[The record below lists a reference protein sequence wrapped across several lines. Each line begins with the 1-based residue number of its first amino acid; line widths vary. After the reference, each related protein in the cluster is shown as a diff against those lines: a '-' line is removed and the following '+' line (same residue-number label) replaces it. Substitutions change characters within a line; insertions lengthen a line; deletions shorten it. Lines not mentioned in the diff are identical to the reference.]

1 MKNLRVEDPLEIL
14 GLNDKEVQERID
26 KGQVNILPK
35 TPSRTIAQIVKANVF
50 TLFNGLNLILAIVV
64 CIAGS
69 PKNAL
74 FSMVIFTNTV
84 IGIFQEVRSKI
95 TLEKLSVLSCIGA
108 TVMRNGISVKL
119 NIEDVVKDDVI
130 LLESG
135 DQIVADG
142 VVIGEDEFEVD
153 ESLLTGES
161 DPILKKKGDKILS
174 GSFVVAG
181 KGYFKVTNVGSNTYV
196 AKLASEAKKFKTIN
210 SEMQDAI
217 NKIIKVIIWLI
228 IPVGTLLMGTQIIFS
243 GKKWDEAA
251 IAAVAGIIGMV
262 PEGLVLL
269 TSVTFMVGVITLSKY
284 KTVVQELPATE
295 VLARVNVLCLDK
307 TGTLTEGILEVTD
320 IRMLSNFNID
330 NVMSTLAHAF
340 PSNNPTQVALMN
352 KYPKNS
358 NIEVKKVI
366 PFSSSR
372 KWSGASLKG
381 MGSWIIGAPEMVL
394 KERYH
399 YIKDKVEE
407 EAKKGRRVLVLAHF
421 KEENITE
428 KLPNNIEAMA
438 LITLED
444 IIREEAP
451 STLKYFEHQGVEIK
465 VISGDNPVTVAAVA
479 KRVGVKNSD
488 KYIDARKL
496 PNDIEELAAIVKEYS
511 VFGRVTPHQKK
522 NLVKALQ
529 YNNNTV
535 AMTGDGVNDVLALK
549 EADCGIAMASG
560 SDATRSVAQLVLLN
574 SNFSALPKVVEEGR
588 KMINNLER
596 VSNLYLS
603 KAFFSLI
610 MSIIFC
616 IIVLPYPFEPI
627 QLTLIGSI
635 TIGIPSFF
643 LAISPNKEVVK
654 KGFLRRILNISL
666 PNALIFALFTVGT
679 YLFAIFSG
687 LGVMESRTIA
697 VMIAGGIGLIILIDV
712 SRPFNGFKAILFLS
726 MLIAFVGA
734 FILPITQKIF
744 NLKMVPFIFIVI
756 SVAIIIL
763 AAVVMPILQVIF
775 SKLLDRLDK
784 K

>member
-119 NIEDVVKDDVI
+119 NIEDVVKDDII

-161 DPILKKKGDKILS
+161 EPILKKKGDKILS

-744 NLKMVPFIFIVI
+744 NLKMVPFIFIII

>member
-119 NIEDVVKDDVI
+119 NIEDVVKDDII

-161 DPILKKKGDKILS
+161 EPILKKKGDKILS

>member
-1 MKNLRVEDPLEIL
+1 MKNLRIQGSSDIL
-14 GLNDKEVQERID
+14 GLSDKEVQQRVD

-35 TPSRTIAQIVKANVF
+35 TPSRTISQIIKANVF
-50 TLFNGLNLILAIVV
+50 TLFNGLNLILAVIV

-74 FSMVIFTNTV
+74 FSMVILTNTI

-95 TLEKLSVLSCIGA
+95 TLEKLSVLSSIGA
-108 TVMRNGISVKL
+108 TAMRNGHSVKI
-119 NIEDVVKDDVI
+119 NIEEIVKDDVI
-130 LLESG
+130 LLENG

-142 VVIGEDEFEVD
+142 VVIGDEEFEVD

-161 DPILKKKGDKILS
+161 DPIVKKKGDKILS

-181 KGYFKVTNVGSNTYV
+181 KGYFKVTNVGSDTYV

-217 NKIIKVIIWLI
+217 NKIIRVIIWLI
-228 IPVGTLLMGTQIIFS
+228 IPVGVLLMSTQIIFS
-243 GKKWDEAA
+243 GKRWDEAA

-307 TGTLTEGILEVTD
+307 TGTLTEGILEVAEVKL
-320 IRMLSNFNID
+320 LSNID
-330 NVMSTLAHAF
+330 IDKIMPTLAHAF

-352 KYPKNS
+352 KYPNKG
-358 NIEVKKVI
+358 NIEIRNII

-381 MGSWIIGAPEMVL
+381 MGSWVIGAPEMIL

-399 YIKDKVEE
+399 YIREKVEV
-407 EAKKGRRVLVLAHF
+407 EAKKGRRVLLLAHF
-421 KEENITE
+421 PEENITE
-428 KLPNNIEAMA
+428 KLPNNVGAVA
-438 LITLED
+438 LIMLED

-465 VISGDNPVTVAAVA
+465 IISGDNPITVSAVA
-479 KRVGVKNSD
+479 KRAGVKNSE
-488 KYIDARKL
+488 KYIDAREL
-496 PNDIEELAAIVKEYS
+496 PDDIEELSDIVKEYS

-560 SDATRSVAQLVLLN
+560 SDATRSVAQLVLLD

-588 KMINNLER
+588 QMINNLER

-603 KAFFSLI
+603 KTFFSLI

-654 KGFLRRILNISL
+654 KGFLRRILNISV
-666 PNALIFALFTVGT
+666 PNALIFALFTIGA
-679 YLFAIFSG
+679 YLFSMMSG
-687 LGVMESRTIA
+687 LGIMESRTVA

-712 SRPFNGFKAILFLS
+712 SRPFNGFKALLFLS
-726 MLIAFVGA
+726 MLITFIVA

-744 NLKMVPFIFIVI
+744 NLKMIPFIFMVI

-763 AAVVMPILQVIF
+763 AAVVMPVFQVVF
-775 SKLLDRLDK
+775 SKLLDRLYK

>member
-438 LITLED
+438 LIMLED

>member
-119 NIEDVVKDDVI
+119 NIEDVVKDDII

-161 DPILKKKGDKILS
+161 EPILKKKGDKILS

-340 PSNNPTQVALMN
+340 PSNNPTQVAFMN

>member
-161 DPILKKKGDKILS
+161 DSILKKKGDKILS

-340 PSNNPTQVALMN
+340 PSNNPTQVALIN

-394 KERYH
+394 KERYY

-438 LITLED
+438 LIMLED

>member
-1 MKNLRVEDPLEIL
+1 MRNLRIQSSSDIL
-14 GLNDKEVQERID
+14 GLSDEEVQERID
-26 KGQVNILPK
+26 RGQVNILPK
-35 TPSRTIAQIVKANVF
+35 TPSRTISQIIKANVF
-50 TLFNGLNLILAIVV
+50 TLFNGLNLILAVIV

-74 FSMVIFTNTV
+74 FSMVILTNTI

-95 TLEKLSVLSCIGA
+95 TLEKLSVLNSIGA
-108 TVMRNGISVKL
+108 TLMRNGHSVKL
-119 NIEDVVKDDVI
+119 NIEEIVKDDVV
-130 LLESG
+130 LLENG

-142 VVIGEDEFEVD
+142 IVIGNDEFEVD

-161 DPILKKKGDKILS
+161 DPIVKKKGDKILS

-181 KGYFKVTNVGSNTYV
+181 KGYFKVTNVGSDTYI
-196 AKLASEAKKFKTIN
+196 AKLANEAKKFKTIN

-217 NKIIKVIIWLI
+217 NKIIRIIIWLI
-228 IPVGTLLMGTQIIFS
+228 IPVGILLMSTQIIFS
-243 GKKWDEAA
+243 GKRWDEAA

-307 TGTLTEGILEVTD
+307 TGTLTEGVLEVAE
-320 IRMLSNFNID
+320 IKLISKFNID
-330 NVMSTLAHAF
+330 AVMPTLAHAF
-340 PSNNPTQVALMN
+340 PSNNATQVALMN
-352 KYPKNS
+352 KYPNRGNVEITK
-358 NIEVKKVI
+358 IV

-381 MGSWIIGAPEMVL
+381 MGSWVIGAPEMIL

-399 YIKDKVEE
+399 YIKDKVEV
-407 EAKKGRRVLVLAHF
+407 EAKKGRRVLLLAHF
-421 KEENITE
+421 PEENISE
-428 KLPNNIEAMA
+428 KLPNNVGAVA
-438 LITLED
+438 LIMLED

-465 VISGDNPVTVAAVA
+465 IISGDNPITVSAVA
-479 KRVGVKNSD
+479 KRAGVKNSE

-496 PNDIEELAAIVKEYS
+496 PNDIEELSDIVKEYN

-560 SDATRSVAQLVLLN
+560 SDATRSVAQLVLLD

-654 KGFLRRILNISL
+654 SGFLRRILNISV
-666 PNALIFALFTVGT
+666 PNALIFALFTIGA
-679 YLFAIFSG
+679 YLFSMMSG
-687 LGVMESRTIA
+687 LGVMGSRTVA
-697 VMIAGGIGLIILIDV
+697 VMVAGGIGLIILIDV
-712 SRPFNGFKAILFLS
+712 SRPFNGFKALLFLS
-726 MLIAFVGA
+726 MLITFIAA

-763 AAVVMPILQVIF
+763 AAVVMPVLQVIF
-775 SKLLDRLDK
+775 SKLLDRLYK

>member
-119 NIEDVVKDDVI
+119 NIEDVVKDDII

-161 DPILKKKGDKILS
+161 EPILKKKGDKILS

-438 LITLED
+438 LIMLED

>member
-1 MKNLRVEDPLEIL
+1 
-14 GLNDKEVQERID
+14 
-26 KGQVNILPK
+26 
-35 TPSRTIAQIVKANVF
+35 
-50 TLFNGLNLILAIVV
+50 
-64 CIAGS
+64 
-69 PKNAL
+69 
-74 FSMVIFTNTV
+74 
-84 IGIFQEVRSKI
+84 
-95 TLEKLSVLSCIGA
+95 
-108 TVMRNGISVKL
+108 MRNGISVKL
-119 NIEDVVKDDVI
+119 NIEDVVKDDII

-161 DPILKKKGDKILS
+161 EPILKKKGDKILS

>member
-119 NIEDVVKDDVI
+119 NIEDVVKDDII

-161 DPILKKKGDKILS
+161 EPILKKKGDKILS

-744 NLKMVPFIFIVI
+744 NLKMVPFIFIFI

>member
-119 NIEDVVKDDVI
+119 NIEDVVKDDII

-161 DPILKKKGDKILS
+161 EPILKKKGDKILS

-399 YIKDKVEE
+399 YIKEKVEE

>member
-1 MKNLRVEDPLEIL
+1 MKNLRIQGSSDIL
-14 GLNDKEVQERID
+14 GLSDKEVQQRVD

-35 TPSRTIAQIVKANVF
+35 TPSRTISQIIKANVF
-50 TLFNGLNLILAIVV
+50 TLFNGLNLILAVIV

-74 FSMVIFTNTV
+74 FSMVILTNTI

-95 TLEKLSVLSCIGA
+95 TLEKLSVLSSIGA
-108 TVMRNGISVKL
+108 TAMRNGHSVKI
-119 NIEDVVKDDVI
+119 NIEEIVKDDVI
-130 LLESG
+130 LLENG

-142 VVIGEDEFEVD
+142 VVIGDEEFEVD

-161 DPILKKKGDKILS
+161 DPIVKKKGDKILS

-181 KGYFKVTNVGSNTYV
+181 KGYFKVTNVGSDTYV

-217 NKIIKVIIWLI
+217 NKIIRVIIWLI
-228 IPVGTLLMGTQIIFS
+228 IPVGVLLMSTQIIFS
-243 GKKWDEAA
+243 GKRWDEAA

-307 TGTLTEGILEVTD
+307 TGTLTEGILEVAEVKL
-320 IRMLSNFNID
+320 LSNID
-330 NVMSTLAHAF
+330 IDKIMPTLAHAF

-352 KYPKNS
+352 KYPNKG
-358 NIEVKKVI
+358 NIEIRNII

-381 MGSWIIGAPEMVL
+381 MGSWVIGAPEMIL

-399 YIKDKVEE
+399 YIREKVEV
-407 EAKKGRRVLVLAHF
+407 EAKKGRRVLLLAHF
-421 KEENITE
+421 PEENITE
-428 KLPNNIEAMA
+428 KLPNNVGAVA
-438 LITLED
+438 LIMLED

-465 VISGDNPVTVAAVA
+465 IISGDNPITVSAVA
-479 KRVGVKNSD
+479 KRAGVKNSE
-488 KYIDARKL
+488 KYIDAREL
-496 PNDIEELAAIVKEYS
+496 PDDIEELSDIVKEYS

-560 SDATRSVAQLVLLN
+560 SDATRSVAQLVLLD

-588 KMINNLER
+588 QMINNLER

-654 KGFLRRILNISL
+654 KGFLRRILNIAL
-666 PNALIFALFTVGT
+666 PNALIFASFTIGA
-679 YLFAIFSG
+679 YLFSMMSG
-687 LGVMESRTIA
+687 LGVMESRTVA

-712 SRPFNGFKAILFLS
+712 SRPFNGFKALLFLS
-726 MLIAFVGA
+726 MLSAFILA

-763 AAVVMPILQVIF
+763 AAVVMPVVQVVF
-775 SKLLDRLDK
+775 SKLLDRLYK